1 MSFPCM
7 KNTNRYLPS
16 KRLRIAQNRAC
27 PRGSSKRSC
36 SALEASRLDPW
47 KMLRAGGLVLFVM
60 FSGALSNVSA
70 QQIARSSSNNMEL
83 PDAPGTGY
91 PLQTS
96 SQSSPI
102 PQPSASISGTVLDP
116 NGTGIPGARVSFSGQ
131 NGTGQ
136 RVVLADDQGRFTFSD
151 LPSGTFRITIAAAGF
166 KTFTSDQIALAPG
179 EKRELPAIA
188 LPVAGTSEDVEVVAT
203 QAEVAQAQVNAAEK
217 QRVLGIV
224 PNFYS
229 SYIWN
234 AAPMTPKLKFG
245 LALRSVTDPV
255 EFMTAGALAG
265 VEQFHNT
272 FPGYGSGSEGY
283 LKRYGA
289 AYADIVVARMIG
301 SAVLPS
307 LFHQDPRYFYK
318 GSGSITSRAFYAIKQ
333 SVICRGDN
341 GRSEPNYSRVLGSFA
356 AAGIS
361 NLYRAPE
368 DRSASLTFR
377 NGFIVIG
384 SNAAG
389 NLVREFLLRK
399 ITSKVPDYEQGKP

>member
-1 MSFPCM
+1 
-7 KNTNRYLPS
+7 
-16 KRLRIAQNRAC
+16 
-27 PRGSSKRSC
+27 
-36 SALEASRLDPW
+36 
-47 KMLRAGGLVLFVM
+47 MLRGGGLVMFVM
-60 FSGALSNVSA
+60 LNGVLSSVSA
-70 QQIARSSSNNMEL
+70 QQKARSSISNMEL

-102 PQPSASISGTVLDP
+102 PQPSTSISGIVLDP
-116 NGTGIPGARVSFSGQ
+116 NGTGIPGARVALSGQ
-131 NGTGQ
+131 NGTEE
-136 RVVLADDQGRFTFSD
+136 RVVLADDQGKFTVAD
-151 LPSGTFRITIAAAGF
+151 LPPGTFRITIAAAGF
-166 KTFTSDQIALAPG
+166 KTFTFDQIVLAPS
-179 EKRELPAIA
+179 EKRELPAIT
-188 LPVAGTSEDVEVVAT
+188 LSVAGTSADVEVVAT
-203 QAEVAQAQVNAAEK
+203 QEEVAQAQVHAAEK

-265 VEQFHNT
+265 VEQWHNT

-289 AYADIVVARMIG
+289 AYADIVVGRMIG

-307 LFHQDPRYFYK
+307 LLHQDPRYFYK
-318 GSGSITSRAFYAIKQ
+318 GSGTITSRALYAIKQ
-333 SVICRGDN
+333 TVICRGDD
-341 GRSEPNYSRVLGSFA
+341 GHSEPNYSHVLGNFA

-361 NLYRAPE
+361 NLYRAPG

-377 NGFIVIG
+377 NGFIITG
-384 SNAAG
+384 GNAIG

-399 ITSKVPDYEQGKP
+399 ITSKVPAYDQGKP